1 MKRILVATDLSE
13 RSDRAV
19 QRGLRIADRL
29 GAACH
34 ALTVVDENL
43 PADLAAEWQER
54 SEARLIR
61 QIDALAPAASGAVAT
76 ALLGDPVATIPA
88 HAAEIGA
95 DLLVVGLHRP
105 RSFLDAL
112 RETTMERLVRL
123 SAMPVLLVRNPVDD
137 DYDKVLALVSFSPAC
152 AAALRAAAELAPGV
166 RPDAIHAVYVPFGGL
181 TGEGPGSAMARA
193 VIAEAEAAATAWR
206 AQWGIAAEDVNLS
219 LVPESVTQ
227 LMQRKLAGT
236 DYDMLAI
243 GAHTRSGPFSA
254 GLGSFA
260 SQLIRR
266 PPTDLLVALP

>member
-1 MKRILVATDLSE
+1 MKAGVRISP
-13 RSDRAV
+13 
-19 QRGLRIADRL
+19 RG
-29 GAACH
+29 
-34 ALTVVDENL
+34 V
-43 PADLAAEWQER
+43 
-54 SEARLIR
+54 
-61 QIDALAPAASGAVAT
+61 
-76 ALLGDPVATIPA
+76 PA

-236 DYDMLAI
+236 DYDLLAI
-243 GAHTRSGPFSA
+243 GAHTRSGPFSPA
-254 GLGSFA
+254 A
-260 SQLIRR
+260 SASRSRSGRRTPRRWRRSAARRTAAPPRCRR
-266 PPTDLLVALP
+266 PPAARQIGDGELRRVTISTQAQTIGVPRTPPRSARCRGCCG